1 MPAAHVCPSCG
12 IDLADIAPVREQFYA
27 LLVRFCPQCRAP
39 HPVWPGGKH
48 PITRGWRT
56 ARLLIRSLRSLV
68 HRAIALGFVAG
79 ASIGFAALGPD
90 LARVQLSPAQLLHPR
105 PGEPGLSSVA
115 ATFTR
120 AADTAEWVLIAPVGA
135 ALCGIALGILA
146 STFWRHLSL
155 LGAWL
160 FLGAWVALMASAE
173 GLIVLAD
180 AAMHPTAQA
189 WTLDR
194 WLNALG
200 LPMLFVA
207 LTPLGFLP
215 GVAFAAL
222 GRATRRKLWSRALR
236 SARRRRRA

>member
-12 IDLADIAPVREQFYA
+12 IDLADIAPVRESVYA
-27 LLVRFCPQCRAP
+27 LLVRFCPHCRAP

-48 PITRGWRT
+48 PLTRGWRT
-56 ARLLIRSLRSLV
+56 ARLLVRSLRALV
-68 HRAIALGFVAG
+68 HRAIALGFVAA

-90 LARVQLSPAQLLHPR
+90 LARVNLSPAQLLR
-105 PGEPGLSSVA
+105 PPPGAPGLSHLA

-120 AADTAEWVLIAPVGA
+120 AVDTAEWVLVAPVGV
-135 ALCGIALGILA
+135 ALCGITLGILA

-160 FLGAWVALMASAE
+160 FLGLWVALTASTE
-173 GLIVLAD
+173 GLIVLVD
-180 AAMHPTAQA
+180 AAMSPHAQP
-189 WTLDR
+189 WPLDR

-215 GVAFAAL
+215 GAAFAAL